1 MYVILFGPPGAG
13 KGTQAA
19 VLAEKTGL
27 VHITTGELFR
37 EAIRKETELGKQAK
51 PYYDRGDL
59 VPDALTI
66 GMLLERLAE
75 EDCVRGCLLDGFPR
89 TLDQASALDE
99 ALARQEQAIDKVLS
113 IEVPEDELLGRLAGR
128 WMCRRCGDVYH
139 QQSRVPKVEGR
150 CDRCGGELYQ
160 RDDDKPEAVRRRLE
174 VYSRQTA
181 PLIDYYRGQSKLVA
195 VDGHR
200 SVEDVNGEL
209 LAALEDSWEG
219 AHA

>member
-19 VLAEKTGL
+19 ILADKTGL
-27 VHITTGELFR
+27 VHVTTGELFR

-59 VPDALTI
+59 VPDAVTI

-75 EDCVRGCLLDGFPR
+75 GDSAHGCLLDGFPR
-89 TLDQASALDE
+89 TLDQAKALDE
-99 ALARQEQAIDKVLS
+99 ALAGQGQAIDKVLC
-113 IEVPEDELLGRLAGR
+113 IQVPEDELLGRLAGR
-128 WMCRRCGDVYH
+128 WTCRRCGDVYH
-139 QQSRVPKVEGR
+139 RQSRWPKVEGR

-160 RDDDKPEAVRRRLE
+160 RDDDQPEAVRRRLE

-181 PLIDYYRGQSKLVA
+181 PLIGYYRGKGKLVE
-195 VDGHR
+195 VNGHR
-200 SVEDVNGEL
+200 SVDEVSGDL
-209 LAALEDSWEG
+209 QAALKDS
-219 AHA
+219 

>member
-1 MYVILFGPPGAG
+1 LHVILFGPPGAG

-19 VLAEKTGL
+19 ILAEKTGL

-75 EDCVRGCLLDGFPR
+75 EDSARGCLLDGFPR
-89 TLDQASALDE
+89 TLEQAKALDE
-99 ALARQEQAIDKVLS
+99 ALIGQGQAIDKVLC
-113 IEVPEDELLGRLAGR
+113 IQVPEDELLSRLAGR
-128 WMCRRCGDVYH
+128 WTCRRCGDVYH
-139 QQSRVPKVEGR
+139 RLSRWPKVEGR

-160 RDDDKPEAVRRRLE
+160 RDDDQPESVRRRLE

-181 PLIDYYRGQSKLVA
+181 PLIDYYRGQGKLVE
-195 VDGHR
+195 VDGYR
-200 SVEDVNGEL
+200 SVDEVSGDL
-209 LAALEDSWEG
+209 QAALKDL
-219 AHA
+219 

>member
-19 VLAEKTGL
+19 ILAEKKGL

-75 EDCVRGCLLDGFPR
+75 EDGARGCLLDGFPR
-89 TLDQASALDE
+89 TLEQARALDE
-99 ALARQEQAIDKVLS
+99 ALVGQGRAIDKVLC
-113 IEVPEDELLGRLAGR
+113 IQVPEDELLSPLAGR
-128 WMCRRCGDVYH
+128 WTCLGCGDVYH
-139 QQSRVPKVEGR
+139 RQSRWPKAEGR

-160 RDDDKPEAVRRRLE
+160 RDDDQPEAVRRRLE

-181 PLIDYYRGQSKLVA
+181 PLIDYYRGQGKLVE

-200 SVEDVNGEL
+200 SVDEVSDEL
-209 LAALEDSWEG
+209 QAALKD
-219 AHA
+219 A

>member
-1 MYVILFGPPGAG
+1 LYVILFGPPGAG

-19 VLAEKTGL
+19 ILAEKTGL

-37 EAIRKETELGKQAK
+37 EAIRRETELGKQAK

-75 EDCVRGCLLDGFPR
+75 KGAGHGCLLDGFPR
-89 TLDQASALDE
+89 TLEQAKALDQALVE
-99 ALARQEQAIDKVLS
+99 QGQAIDKVLC
-113 IEVPEDELLGRLAGR
+113 IQVPEDELLGRLAGR
-128 WMCRRCGDVYH
+128 WTCRGCGDVYH
-139 QQSRVPKVEGR
+139 RQSRWPKVEGR

-160 RDDDKPEAVRRRLE
+160 RDDDQPESVRRRLE

-181 PLIDYYRGQSKLVA
+181 PLIDYYRGQGKLVE
-195 VDGHR
+195 VDGYR
-200 SVEDVNGEL
+200 SVDEVNGEL
-209 LAALEDSWEG
+209 QAALKDV
-219 AHA
+219 

>member
-1 MYVILFGPPGAG
+1 LYVILFGPPGAG

-19 VLAEKTGL
+19 ILAEKTGL

-75 EDCVRGCLLDGFPR
+75 EDAVHGCLLDGFPR
-89 TLDQASALDE
+89 TLEQAKALDQALVE
-99 ALARQEQAIDKVLS
+99 QRQAIDKVLC
-113 IEVPEDELLGRLAGR
+113 IQVPEDELLGRLAGR
-128 WMCRRCGDVYH
+128 WTCRGCGDVYH
-139 QQSRVPKVEGR
+139 RQSRWPKVEGR
-150 CDRCGGELYQ
+150 CDRCGGVLYQ
-160 RDDDKPEAVRRRLE
+160 RDDDQPESVRRRLE

-181 PLIDYYRGQSKLVA
+181 PLVDYYRGQGKLVE
-195 VDGHR
+195 VDGYR
-200 SVEDVNGEL
+200 SVDEVSGEL
-209 LAALEDSWEG
+209 QAALKDV
-219 AHA
+219 